1 MITDS
6 ASLIPELERV
16 IQQGSAD
23 KCAEMLSGI
32 TSLFLSGAGQFNE
45 DHVALFDAVFAR
57 LIDDIET
64 RARAELS
71 ERLAP
76 VENAPPK
83 LVRRL
88 ANDDDI
94 SVAAPMLELSPRL
107 VDADLRDIAGS
118 KGQQH
123 LLAISVRQA
132 ISEAVTDV
140 LVQRG
145 DRDVIK
151 TVVDNQGARLSEKGF
166 STLVERAADDGV
178 LAEKVGQRED
188 IPPRLFRTLLF
199 QATEV
204 VQQRL
209 LTKAR
214 PETAAEIRRVLAKVS
229 EEIGAKAPAPRDYT
243 EAKAAVIALKQQ
255 AKLGEPS
262 LLSFAKDGHFEET
275 VAALAALTSVPV
287 ETVERLMA
295 GDRPDPVLILCKGA
309 GFGWQTVR
317 AIILVRPGVKGKSNQ
332 SIEAAYANFERLSPS
347 TAQRVTRFW
356 QAQPG
361 NNAA

>member
-1 MITDS
+1 MTDS

-16 IQQGSAD
+16 IQQGSPD

-57 LIDDIET
+57 LIEDIET

-76 VENAPPK
+76 VENAPPN

-118 KGQQH
+118 KGQSH
-123 LLAISVRQA
+123 LLAISGRQV
-132 ISEAVTDV
+132 ISEIVTDL

-145 DRDVIK
+145 NREVARS
-151 TVVDNQGARLSEKGF
+151 VADNQGARLSEKGF
-166 STLVERAADDGV
+166 STLVERAAEDGA
-178 LAEKVGQRED
+178 LAEKIGQRED
-188 IPPRLFRTLLF
+188 VPPRLFRTLLF

-209 LTKAR
+209 LAKAR
-214 PETAAEIRRVLAKVS
+214 PETATEIRRVLAKVS
-229 EEIGAKAPAPRDYT
+229 EEIGAKAPVVRDYSQ
-243 EAKAAVIALKQQ
+243 AKAAVVALKQQ
-255 AKLGEPS
+255 GKLGEPT
-262 LLSFAKDGHFEET
+262 LANFAKDGRFEET
-275 VAALAALTSVPV
+275 VAALAALTSVSV

-295 GDRPDPVLILCKGA
+295 GDRPDPVLILCKSV

-317 AIILVRPGVKGKSNQ
+317 GIILVRPGVKGKSTQ
-332 SIEAAYANFERLSPS
+332 ALDAAYANFERLSSS

-356 QAQPG
+356 QVQPG
-361 NNAA
+361 NHAA